1 MGSQLHVQAVHQSCR
16 CYHSQAMKD
25 ETNQM
30 LNPEE

>member
-16 CYHSQAMKD
+16 CYHSHAMKD